1 MSLTSRLEADLKEA
15 MRSRDELRRDT
26 IRLLLSALRNQQIE
40 NRAPLESQQEL
51 SVVQREAKRRRENA
65 EEYERVQ
72 RPDMAEKERAELR
85 IMERYLPQPMDIT
98 EVRAHVLRA
107 VDVTGASTQ
116 KEMGRVMAVV
126 LPELKGRVDGAV
138 VSQMVRDVLR
148 ERESAS

>member
-1 MSLTSRLEADLKEA
+1 

-40 NRAPLESQQEL
+40 NRAPLEDQQEL

-72 RPDMAEKERAELR
+72 RPDMADKERSELR
-85 IMERYLPQPMDIT
+85 IMERYLPQPMDVA

-116 KEMGRVMAVV
+116 KEIGRVMAVV
-126 LPELKGRVDGAV
+126 LPELKGRADGAV
-138 VSQMVRDVLR
+138 VSQLVRDELR
-148 ERESAS
+148 EREASA

>member
-1 MSLTSRLEADLKEA
+1 

-65 EEYERVQ
+65 QEYERVQ

-98 EVRAHVLRA
+98 EVRSHVLRA
-107 VDVTGASTQ
+107 VDITGASTQ

-126 LPELKGRVDGAV
+126 LPELKGRADGAV

-148 ERESAS
+148 ERELAS

>member
-1 MSLTSRLEADLKEA
+1 MSLTSRLEADLKVA
-15 MRSRDELRRDT
+15 MRSRDELQRDT
-26 IRLLLSALRNQQIE
+26 IRLVLSALRNQQIE

-65 EEYERVQ
+65 VEYERVQ

-85 IMERYLPQPMDIT
+85 IMEMYLPQPLDIAQ
-98 EVRAHVLRA
+98 VRAHVLRA
-107 VDVTGASTQ
+107 INSTGASTQ

-126 LPELKGRVDGAV
+126 LPELKGRADGTV

-148 ERESAS
+148 EREAST

>member
-72 RPDMAEKERAELR
+72 RPDMADKERAELR
-85 IMERYLPQPMDIT
+85 IMERYLPQPMDIM

-107 VDVTGASTQ
+107 IDVTGASTQ

-126 LPELKGRVDGAV
+126 LPELKGRADGAV

-148 ERESAS
+148 ERETTT